1 MPQVLYIQQFLE
13 GASTKYKIID
23 VRSPKEFEQ
32 GHIPGAVS
40 IPLFDNEERAIIG
53 TLYKQTGRQPA
64 ILRGMEI
71 AGPKMAGIVAKAIE
85 QAVDNTV
92 YIHCWRGGMRSGF
105 VATLLEMYG
114 LKVFLLKGGYKKFRN
129 FVLESFNQTHNVL
142 LLSGNTGS
150 GKTYILKK
158 LAQLGQQVVDLE
170 GLANH
175 KGSAFGALGEKP
187 QPTQEQFENELSVQ
201 LIRYNKDNPV
211 WLEDESRM
219 VGKIVLPPGLWEQM
233 RSANV
238 IYIKLT
244 FEERLKHIVKEYG
257 RFPKEQLEVSILKI
271 TKRLGNEQSKNAIA
285 ALNEGDMNTALG
297 ICLHYYDKTYSHGL
311 SQREKSTINETI
323 FDTLDVDSIASQLIK
338 KLSVTG

>member
-1 MPQVLYIQQFLE
+1 
-13 GASTKYKIID
+13 
-23 VRSPKEFEQ
+23 

-158 LAQLGQQVVDLE
+158 LAQSGQQVVDLE

>member
-158 LAQLGQQVVDLE
+158 LAQSGQQVVDLE

-257 RFPKEQLEVSILKI
+257 RFPKEQLEVSIIKI

>member
-1 MPQVLYIQQFLE
+1 
-13 GASTKYKIID
+13 
-23 VRSPKEFEQ
+23 
-32 GHIPGAVS
+32 
-40 IPLFDNEERAIIG
+40 
-53 TLYKQTGRQPA
+53 
-64 ILRGMEI
+64 
-71 AGPKMAGIVAKAIE
+71 
-85 QAVDNTV
+85 
-92 YIHCWRGGMRSGF
+92 
-105 VATLLEMYG
+105 
-114 LKVFLLKGGYKKFRN
+114 RN

-158 LAQLGQQVVDLE
+158 LAQSGQQVVDLE

>member
-1 MPQVLYIQQFLE
+1 LE

-158 LAQLGQQVVDLE
+158 LAQSGQQVVDLE